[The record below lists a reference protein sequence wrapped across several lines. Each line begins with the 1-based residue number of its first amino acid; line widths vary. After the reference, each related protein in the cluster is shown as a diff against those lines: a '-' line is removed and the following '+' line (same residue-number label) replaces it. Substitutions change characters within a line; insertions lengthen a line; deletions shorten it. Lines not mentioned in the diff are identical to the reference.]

1 MFKLL
6 ISLFLYG
13 SCFHVVSEKFL
24 PNPKSQRFSAIF
36 FYRFYHLFTF
46 RSVIQFQ
53 LIFLSDEMYEWK
65 FIFQHID
72 IQLFTGPFVETDYIV
87 KLLCLCTFVQKN
99 LFIQVQV
106 CLWTLLCCIDLFIFL
121 DEDTILSSLL
131 QLKLRCDSPEILL
144 FFYSVVLAILGPLNF
159 HESESLLGF

>member
-36 FYRFYHLFTF
+36 FYRFCHLFTF

-72 IQLFTGPFVETDYIV
+72 IQLFTGPFVETDYIF

-99 LFIQVQV
+99 LLIQVQV
-106 CLWTLLCCIDLFIFL
+106 RFWTLLCCIDLFIFL

-131 QLKLRCDSPEILL
+131 QLKLRCDSPEISL
-144 FFYSVVLAILGPLNF
+144 FFLQCCFSYSR
-159 HESESLLGF
+159 SLEFP